1 MDTRIQVSRPAVGV
15 RCIDVVEREA
25 ALVRARE
32 PARGEIVVEAPDRG
46 GEGRPAA
53 AQARTVLVLDD
64 NAPILISTA
73 QILSQA
79 GLVPSIVRRARVAL
93 AVLDRCLFDLL
104 IVDFFMPE
112 MTGDE
117 FVRRVREHAN
127 PAARGIPVLGLSG
140 SYRTEALFAR
150 SGATSCIQKPLH
162 ERRLLEA
169 VSRLLPPAAGEVAR
183 QGADR

>member
-1 MDTRIQVSRPAVGV
+1 MGV
-15 RCIDVVEREA
+15 RCVGVVEREA
-25 ALVRARE
+25 ALVGARE
-32 PARGEIVVEAPDRG
+32 PARGGTVVEAPARG
-46 GEGRPAA
+46 GEGRAAA

-64 NAPILISTA
+64 NAPLLISAA
-73 QILSQA
+73 QVLSQA

-93 AVLDRCLFDLL
+93 ALLERCPFDL
-104 IVDFFMPE
+104 IVVDFFMPE

-117 FVRRVREHAN
+117 FVRHVREHAN

-150 SGATSCIQKPLH
+150 SGATSCIRKPLH

-169 VSRLLPPAAGEVAR
+169 VSRLLPADAGQADR